1 MPLPRHIDPHKVIEA
16 IATSKDVDGY
26 STLSAGELM
35 TGQPGF
41 GPARPTAA

>member
-1 MPLPRHIDPHKVIEA
+1 MPLPKHIDPHKVIEA

-26 STLSAGELM
+26 ATLSAGELM